1 MIRKVKNDNP
11 EAKFLIFNFGLN
23 FYYVIID
30 PEVAKEYSINSL
42 PNFRKSNSLILMEK
56 FFTLGNFEI
65 ILKLLLVN

>member
-1 MIRKVKNDNP
+1 MKNDNP

-42 PNFRKSNSLILMEK
+42 QNFRKSNSLILMEK
-56 FFTLGNFEI
+56 TSTLGNFANYI
-65 ILKLLLVN
+65 KT